1 MQTITPDLIQ
11 RRVNWLP
18 SLPASVLAVGEIA
31 SKEQSTV
38 DDMYRVLEKDPALSA
53 SVLRLA
59 NSSLMLASGTLAS
72 DLRTAI
78 QRLGMD
84 AIINLSQGIAVIR
97 NYRVGESLDVVLLWQ
112 HSTAVGMTAKAICGY
127 LKLPAIAETAFL
139 AGLLHDIG
147 KIALDRCFT
156 KEYMPVVA
164 AVKAGEDTLETERKM
179 LNITHDVVGAQVAFQ
194 WKFHESIIDVIRD
207 HHNPKPGDFLPN
219 LIHYCDLLVRTRLPN
234 GPLDQKL
241 ILNLDSDENF
251 KEMIFGATNT
261 IPDIEYLTFRIDD
274 EVDRAIDFVQNAYK
288 D

>member
-1 MQTITPDLIQ
+1 M
-11 RRVNWLP
+11 
-18 SLPASVLAVGEIA
+18 AVSEIA

-38 DDMYRVLEKDPALSA
+38 DDIYHVLEKDPALSA

-59 NSSLMLASGTLAS
+59 NSSLFLASGTLAS

-84 AIINLSQGIAVIR
+84 AILNLSQGIAVIR
-97 NYRVGESLDVVLLWQ
+97 NYRVGESLDVLLLWQ
-112 HSTAVGMTAKAICGY
+112 HSTAVGLTAKAVCMY
-127 LKLPAIAETAFL
+127 LKLPHLAETAFL

-164 AVKAGEDTLETERKM
+164 AVRAGEDQLETEKRL

-194 WKFHESIIDVIRD
+194 WKFHDDIIEVIRD

-234 GPLDQKL
+234 GPADNKL
-241 ILNLDSDENF
+241 VLNLGSDEKF
-251 KEMIFGATNT
+251 KEMIFGATKA